1 MNKVVNVAW
10 IVGIVI
16 IVYLFMLVAMPVISS
31 AVSSGNVTMA
41 ATSNMS
47 NYPGTTETMLSIPWI
62 LWFVPGVGG
71 IIAVVLV
78 LRQRG

>member
-16 IVYLFMLVAMPVISS
+16 IVYLFLLVAMPVISS
-31 AVSSGNVTMA
+31 AVSSGNLTMA

-47 NYPGTTETMLSIPWI
+47 NYPGTTETMLIMPWI